1 MLTWIYVYF
10 LFFCL
15 FVISRATFVAYGG
28 SQARGRI
35 EAVAASLCHSH
46 SSVGSELS
54 LTHTPAHGNTRS
66 LTHWVRPE
74 IEPATSWF
82 LVRFISTVPQWRLQ
96 IFSSERQWKKFKYD
110 VLQINVNKS
119 CYNAI
124 TPLKKQNPYKLVIE
138 VISINL
144 VLRKIIFKRYT
155 LDWSYLYTL
164 QFNILIF
171 TASEKAS
178 VFQKG
183 SSRDEKWRTSS
194 LLKLNYSIF
203 SQHNCSILKISR
215 FTRLVEKNK
224 VVF

>member
-1 MLTWIYVYF
+1 M
-10 LFFCL
+10 
-15 FVISRATFVAYGG
+15 
-28 SQARGRI
+28 
-35 EAVAASLCHSH
+35 
-46 SSVGSELS
+46 
-54 LTHTPAHGNTRS
+54 
-66 LTHWVRPE
+66 
-74 IEPATSWF
+74 
-82 LVRFISTVPQWRLQ
+82 PQWRLQ

-183 SSRDEKWRTSS
+183 SSRDEK
-194 LLKLNYSIF
+194 
-203 SQHNCSILKISR
+203 
-215 FTRLVEKNK
+215 
-224 VVF
+224 